1 MSTEAYQAS
10 LDHGT
15 HSAGFFNPDNLQARK
30 LREQIAMETLDESL
44 DYLLNEGGSV
54 AIFDATNSTIERRR
68 KIIARVQ
75 ERGRSNLQVLFLE
88 SQCFD
93 EALLQS
99 NMLLKMSNP
108 DYRDQDPV
116 KALEDFRRR
125 VAMYQKKYTP
135 VGNIEERLGVSY
147 CQMIDV
153 GRKFITHNIK
163 SFLATQVVG
172 YLQHFNLAG
181 RQVWLTR
188 HGESNDNLS
197 GKVSHDPGLSPHG
210 VKYAAALSRFI
221 DQERD
226 TWNRQQKRLEEA
238 GDSLRL
244 SADKSPKRFH
254 LWTSMTQRSIQ
265 TAKFFDSARYRIE
278 HMRMLDDLSAGI
290 LSGLSDAEV
299 KQRASD
305 TQLNHTSTGYPGTR
319 CEGYSDVTKRL
330 RSIILELERVTGH
343 VLFIG
348 GSAVI
353 RVLLAYC
360 RGMQSY
366 VSANVDIPLG
376 TVYLLEPKP
385 YGADYKEFDYN
396 PETDSFH
403 QKRDREG

>member
-1 MSTEAYQAS
+1 MSTESNQAS
-10 LDHGT
+10 LDRTT

-30 LREQIAMETLDESL
+30 FREQIAMDTLEESL
-44 DYLLNEGGSV
+44 DYLLNERRSSV

-68 KIIARVQ
+68 RIITRVQ
-75 ERGRSNLQVLFLE
+75 ERGGLNLQVLFLE

-93 EALLQS
+93 ETVCILAINFSLNKADVTYQLLQS
-99 NMLLKMSNP
+99 NMLLKLSNP

-135 VGNIEERLGVSY
+135 VGDIEERLGVSY

-153 GRKFITHNIK
+153 GRKFVTHNIK
-163 SFLATQVVG
+163 SFLATQVVA
-172 YLQHFNLAG
+172 YLQHFNLAS

-197 GKVSHDPGLSPHG
+197 GKVSHDPGLSPDG
-210 VKYAAALSRFI
+210 EKYAAALSRFI
-221 DQERD
+221 DHERD
-226 TWNRQQKRLEEA
+226 TWNRQQKGLEEA

-265 TAKFFDSARYRIE
+265 TAKFFDSERYRIE
-278 HMRMLDDLSAGI
+278 HMRMLDDFSAGTP
-290 LSGLSDAEV
+290 GGFSDAEV
-299 KQRASD
+299 EQQAPD
-305 TQLNHTSTGYPGTR
+305 TQLNQTSTQYPGTR
-319 CEGYSDVTKRL
+319 CEGYNDVTKRL

-376 TVYLLEPKP
+376 TVYMLEPV
-385 YGADYKEFDYN
+385 GA
-396 PETDSFH
+396 T
-403 QKRDREG
+403 